1 MLPKDCVDKINAK
14 VSLQNSTR
22 KYGFA
27 TKLLSFETTKDDA
40 IKMGQYM
47 CLQDAQ
53 VTALQTEDE
62 NSKTGRKLIKY
73 NVKIEFDP
81 EFLSNVRRR
90 GISP

>member
-14 VSLQNSTR
+14 MTLHNSTR
-22 KYGFA
+22 KYGFE
-27 TKLLSFETTKDDA
+27 TKLLSFETTKEDA
-40 IKMGQYM
+40 IKMGQHM

-62 NSKTGRKLIKY
+62 NSKAGRKLIKY
-73 NVKIEFDP
+73 NVKIEVDP